1 MADQPVQ
8 SAGEMMIFGLMEQAD
23 RIGQSVQATQRD
35 LAAQV
40 QQLGKVQAGIQTAI
54 QELAAERVALG
65 TIRPTLANYA
75 AKAMREAIAAGNQEI
90 KAEAQIALRQPLL
103 DMQKAAHHVRDNVK
117 ETRWLLIAAYVML
130 GMVLGLALGYLP
142 VRSDLNAL
150 TGHVNQIDNYLAAQQ
165 PQPATS
171 PAPGTPQPGKK
182 HGQH

>member
-1 MADQPVQ
+1 MAEQPVQ
-8 SAGEMMIFGLMEQAD
+8 GTGEMMIFGLMEQAD

-40 QQLGKVQAGIQTAI
+40 QQLANVQAGIQTAI

-75 AKAMREAIAAGNQEI
+75 AKAMREAIAAGNGEI
-90 KAEAQIALRQPLL
+90 KSEAQIALRQPLL
-103 DMQKAAHHVRDNVK
+103 DIQQAAHHVRENVK

-150 TGHVNQIDNYLAAQQ
+150 TAHVNQIDSYLAAQQ
-165 PQPATS
+165 PQPA
-171 PAPGTPQPGKK
+171 PAPASGTPQPGKK